1 MTLPPLPP
9 GAYRALP
16 APADP
21 RQAELGLSRWREAA
35 EAAADPALTA
45 AMRDVLADETGHR
58 LLSAI
63 FGNSPFLMQCSVA
76 DPAILLQLVSVGPV
90 NTFAEIM
97 RGLNRDLDSA
107 AERQTLMTRLRMARR
122 QVALVVAVAD
132 VAQWWRLERITGALS
147 AFAEVSLDASLRH
160 LLLAAAKAGEIELPH
175 PDMPER
181 DCGFFALG
189 LGKLGARELNYS
201 SDIDLILFYDA
212 DKVRYRGRH
221 SSSQFYSRLAQELVR
236 ILSDPTG
243 DGYVFRVDL
252 RLRPD
257 PGSTPAAL
265 STLAALT
272 YYESAG
278 QNWERA
284 ALIKARPVAG
294 DRAAGRA
301 FLAELTPYL
310 WRRHLDFAAIQDIH
324 SIKRQ
329 INAHRG
335 GGRIAV
341 AGHNVKLGRGG
352 IREIEFFAQTQQLI
366 WGGRMPE
373 LRVSGTV
380 AALAALAQA
389 GRITPEAARD
399 LTEAY
404 GFLRKIEHRLQM
416 IDDAQTHTLPKDPE
430 ALRRVAIFAG
440 FDGTD
445 AFSAELLRQLGIVE
459 RHYAHLFEEAPSLSP
474 QGNLV
479 FTGHEDDPDTLATL
493 RGMGFTAAPA
503 AAEMVRAW
511 HHGRYRAMRS
521 QRARELLTELVPV
534 LLAAFGKAPA
544 PDAALRRFD
553 RFLAELPAG
562 VQLLSLFY
570 RNPRLIALLAEIM
583 GASPR
588 MADQLT
594 RYPHL
599 VEALLEEEEAPPAA
613 DSAVL
618 LADIDRALAE
628 ARDEEELYDRARH
641 WVGDYKF
648 RIGVALL
655 RERIS
660 GEEAGRAFAATAE
673 AAIAGL
679 LPRVAAN
686 FARAHGIVPGGEIA
700 VLGLGKF
707 GGREMSATSDLDLI
721 TVYEA
726 PDGVEASSG
735 PQALPVPSYYARLS
749 QRLITAL
756 TAMTRAG
763 NLYEVDMRLRPSGNA
778 GPLASSLA
786 AFRRYHAEAAWTWEH
801 MALTRARVVAGPRD
815 LRERIEQTIRATLTA
830 ARDAEKLRADVAEMR
845 ARMAESHRHPSF
857 WNVKHRR
864 GGLVDIEFVAQ
875 YLQLRAAHDRPEL
888 LHRNTMAA
896 LDASATAGIL
906 DRDAAGALMTALRLW
921 HNVQQML
928 KLTTFDQE
936 IDEADAAPSFLALM
950 ARSAGAIDFAALKRD
965 MDEHATRAFALYRTI
980 VERGH

>member
-1 MTLPPLPP
+1 MTLSPLPP
-9 GAYRALP
+9 AAYRALP
-16 APADP
+16 APADR
-21 RQAELGLSRWREAA
+21 RQVELGLSRWRETADAA
-35 EAAADPALTA
+35 TDPALAA
-45 AMRDVLADETGHR
+45 AMRDLPADEAGHH
-58 LLSAI
+58 LLAAI
-63 FGNSPFLMQCSVA
+63 FGNSPFLTQCSVA
-76 DPAILLQLVSVGPV
+76 EPAILLQLVNAGPAG
-90 NTFAEIM
+90 TFAEIM
-97 RGLNRDLDSA
+97 DGLNRDLDST
-107 AERQTLMTRLRMARR
+107 AERQNLMTRLRVARR
-122 QVALVVAVAD
+122 RVALAVAVAD
-132 VAQWWRLERITGALS
+132 LARWWRVDRVTGALS
-147 AFAEVSLDASLRH
+147 AFAEASLDAALRH
-160 LLLAAAKAGEIELPH
+160 LLTGAAAAGEIELPY
-175 PDMPER
+175 PDTPER
-181 DCGFFALG
+181 ECGFFALG
-189 LGKLGARELNYS
+189 MGKLGAHELNYS

-212 DKVRYRGRH
+212 DRVRYRGRH
-221 SSSQFYSRLAQELVR
+221 SPSQFHSRLAQELVR
-236 ILSDPTG
+236 ILSDSTG

-265 STLAALT
+265 STQAALT

-380 AALAALAQA
+380 AALAALAEA
-389 GRITPEAARD
+389 GRISPEAARD

-404 GFLRKIEHRLQM
+404 GFLRMIEHRLQM
-416 IDDAQTHTLPKDPE
+416 IDDAQTHTLPQDPE
-430 ALRRVAIFAG
+430 ALRRVAVFAG
-440 FDGTD
+440 FDGTED
-445 AFSAELLRQLGIVE
+445 FAATLLRHLGIVE
-459 RHYAHLFEEAPSLSP
+459 GHYAHLFEEAPSLSP
-474 QGNLV
+474 HGNLV
-479 FTGHEDDPDTLATL
+479 FTGHEDDPETLATL
-493 RGMGFTAAPA
+493 RGMGFADAPGA
-503 AAEMVRAW
+503 AAMVRAW

-553 RFLAELPAG
+553 RFLAGLPAG

-599 VEALLEEEEAPPAA
+599 VESLLEDEALPAT
-613 DSAVL
+613 DPTVL
-618 LADIDRALAE
+618 AADIDRALDAP
-628 ARDEEELYDRARH
+628 RDEEELYDRARR
-641 WVGDYKF
+641 WVGDRKF

-655 RERIS
+655 RERIG

-673 AAIAGL
+673 SAIAGL

-686 FARAHGIVPGGEIA
+686 FARTHGTVPGGEIA

-721 TVYEA
+721 TVYNA
-726 PDGVEASSG
+726 PEGVEGSSG
-735 PQALPVPSYYARLS
+735 PQALSVPTYYARLS

-786 AFRRYHAEAAWTWEH
+786 AFRRYQAEAAWTWEQ

-815 LRERIEQTIRATLTA
+815 LRQAVEETIRATLTA

-845 ARMAESHRHPSF
+845 GKIAETHRNPSF

-864 GGLVDIEFVAQ
+864 GGLVDIEFIAQ
-875 YLQLRAAHDRPEL
+875 YLELREAHARPEL
-888 LHRNTMAA
+888 LHRNSMAA
-896 LDASATAGIL
+896 LDALAAAGVL
-906 DRDAAGALMTALRLW
+906 DRAAADALTTALRLW

-928 KLTTFDQE
+928 KLTTFDLE
-936 IDEADAAPSFLALM
+936 IDEADAPPSFLALM
-950 ARSAGAIDFAALKRD
+950 ARAAGAIDFAALKRD
-965 MDEHATRAFALYRTI
+965 MDEQAARAFALYRGI
-980 VERGH
+980 VERGN